1 MEEFEAY
8 VQARSAAL
16 ARTAY
21 LLTGDVQ
28 HAEDLLQD
36 TLSRVA
42 ERWEAVVRNG
52 DPEAHVRKVMHH
64 RAVDVWRRRRLREV
78 SRARCTSPRSW
89 SGATPVVTTLDAD
102 DESGTAV
109 LAAATPK
116 PLVVTEP
123 GASITCIMLAAAA
136 AAGEPHGGLFGTST
150 ASWTWRAGEI
160 ALATA
165 AGVALVLLW
174 LRRRWRSR

>member
-52 DPEAHVRKVMHH
+52 DPEAYVRKVMYH
-64 RAVDVWRRRRLREV
+64 RGRGRVAPSPAARGEHGLGA
-78 SRARCTSPRSW
+78 RAR
-89 SGATPVVTTLDAD
+89 GAP
-102 DESGTAV
+102 
-109 LAAATPK
+109 
-116 PLVVTEP
+116 
-123 GASITCIMLAAAA
+123 
-136 AAGEPHGGLFGTST
+136 
-150 ASWTWRAGEI
+150 
-160 ALATA
+160 
-165 AGVALVLLW
+165 
-174 LRRRWRSR
+174 

>member
-52 DPEAHVRKVMHH
+52 DPEAYVRKVMYH
-64 RAVDVWRRRRLREV
+64 RAVDLWRRRRLREV
-78 SRARCTSPRSW
+78 STGSVHEHEELRGPY
-89 SGATPVVTTLDAD
+89 D
-102 DESGTAV
+102 DEEAVVRRVVLRDALERLTVKQRAV
-109 LAAATPK
+109 LVLRFYEDKTEVEAAAVLGCSVNTVKSQTRHALSRLRELAPELPEAFASLTRTGTP
-116 PLVVTEP
+116 
-123 GASITCIMLAAAA
+123 
-136 AAGEPHGGLFGTST
+136 
-150 ASWTWRAGEI
+150 
-160 ALATA
+160 
-165 AGVALVLLW
+165 
-174 LRRRWRSR
+174 

>member
-52 DPEAHVRKVMHH
+52 DPEAYVRKVMYH
-64 RAVDVWRRRRLREV
+64 RAVDVWRRRRHAEV
-78 SRARCTSPRSW
+78 STGSVHEHEELVRRDTCRHDVGRRRRVRDRSTRR
-89 SGATPVVTTLDAD
+89 SHAQA
-102 DESGTAV
+102 
-109 LAAATPK
+109 
-116 PLVVTEP
+116 P
-123 GASITCIMLAAAA
+123 GR
-136 AAGEPHGGLFGTST
+136 H
-150 ASWTWRAGEI
+150 RAGREHHLHH
-160 ALATA
+160 AR
-165 AGVALVLLW
+165 V
-174 LRRRWRSR
+174 RHCCR